1 MACLERAGE
10 AESHLGPQLGPE
22 QAARQKS
29 ASRGPSRVSRGTR
42 GAAFLSIK
50 TSNDSSSRRI
60 STPQGPQRTPTLRP
74 SPRCTPRLLSLHLYW
89 VQNIPEFLPL
99 AFARDVPIS
108 FHQGPGQ
115 ITYPRELPPFAYCPS
130 VPGPKKSATYQGG
143 DPGNATVC
151 RDSTRL
157 SRLRPWSLVLADACF
172 KVTCQV
178 ALWGARWRQPARR
191 TRSPAGRPPTQARAG
206 GTGPRFR

>member
-29 ASRGPSRVSRGTR
+29 ASRGLSRVSRGTR

-50 TSNDSSSRRI
+50 TSNDSSSRRT

-115 ITYPRELPPFAYCPS
+115 ITYPGNFLHSPTVPLSLVRRNLPPIKVGTRATPPSAGTARGFLAYGHGASCLL
-130 VPGPKKSATYQGG
+130 TQ
-143 DPGNATVC
+143 
-151 RDSTRL
+151 
-157 SRLRPWSLVLADACF
+157 VL
-172 KVTCQV
+172 K
-178 ALWGARWRQPARR
+178 
-191 TRSPAGRPPTQARAG
+191 
-206 GTGPRFR
+206 